1 MTFCENLPPMVPATS
16 KVAVIGNA
24 AHDDPNVG
32 PPVKIGGGSRTLG
45 QVPDAVQDQ
54 DVADA
59 LLDEYGRQRFILDAM
74 PGPTVTSTFTAAAS
88 GTTQFTGFPV
98 SKFALQIK
106 NTGAVTAWNIVV
118 EGSLDGTN
126 FTTLATHVNGTNAD
140 GATVWVVDR
149 PVLYWRLRC
158 TSITLGGGTNSIA
171 RAIAMQ

>member
-106 NTGAVTAWNIVV
+106 NTGTLTAWNIVV
-118 EGSLDGTN
+118 EGSLDGTD